1 MYPDHVKNRYFL
13 QLAYKGTHFHGW
25 QIQPGK
31 TTVQGEINRALT
43 TVLKEETEIT
53 GAGRT
58 DAGVHARDYIG
69 HFDSSRK
76 GLEKDDK
83 LLYSLN
89 SLLPDDIAVY
99 RIIPVP
105 HTAHARFDAL
115 SRTYQYVI
123 TTQKDPFLRETAF
136 LYHVALDVPLM
147 NRACRI
153 LKQYRDFTSFSKVH
167 TDVKTFHCN
176 IMEAKWTQEDHLFT
190 FTIRADRFLRNM
202 VRAITGTMME
212 VGEKKITLE
221 EFRQI
226 IETRDRSAAGKSV
239 PAHGLFLT
247 AIKYPAH
254 IL

>member
-58 DAGVHARDYIG
+58 DAGVHARYYIG

-123 TTQKDPFLRETAF
+123 TTQKDPFLRETAC
-136 LYHVALDVPLM
+136 LYHVAPDVPLM

-153 LKQYRDFTSFSKVH
+153 LKQYRNFTSFSKVH

>member
-1 MYPDHVKNRYFL
+1 MNAEETKNRYFL
-13 QLAYKGTHFHGW
+13 QLAYKGTNFHGW
-25 QIQPGK
+25 QVQPGEV
-31 TTVQGEINRALT
+31 TIQGEVNKALS
-43 TVLKEETEIT
+43 TVLKEEIEVT

-58 DAGVHARDYIG
+58 DSGVHARYYIA
-69 HFDSSRK
+69 HFDSRKK

-89 SLLPDDIAVY
+89 GLLPADIAAY
-99 RIIPVP
+99 RIISVP

-115 SRTYQYVI
+115 SRTYQYFI
-123 TTQKDPFLRETAF
+123 TTRKDPFRQETAY
-136 LYHVALDVPLM
+136 LYHTAPDIPLM

-153 LKQYRDFTSFSKVH
+153 LKQYRDFASFSKVN

-176 IMEAKWTQEDHLFT
+176 IMEAKWTQEDHLYI

-202 VRAITGTMME
+202 VRAIVGTLLE
-212 VGEKKITLE
+212 TGEKKIDLDG
-221 EFRQI
+221 FRKI

-247 AIKYPAH
+247 DIKYPAH

>member
-1 MYPDHVKNRYFL
+1 MNPDDVKNRYFL
-13 QLAYKGTHFHGW
+13 QLAYKGTNFHGW
-25 QIQPGK
+25 QVQPDK
-31 TTVQGEINRALT
+31 VTVQGEISKALSI
-43 TVLKEETEIT
+43 VLKEDIEVT

-58 DAGVHARDYIG
+58 DTGVHARYYIA

-76 GLEKDDK
+76 GLEEDDK

-89 SLLPDDIAVY
+89 SLLSSDIAVY

-115 SRTYQYVI
+115 SRTYQYFI
-123 TTQKDPFLRETAF
+123 TTEKDPFRQETAY
-136 LYHVALDVPLM
+136 LYHVGLDLPLM

-153 LKQYRDFTSFSKVH
+153 IKQYRDFTSFSKVH

-176 IMEAKWTQEDHLFT
+176 IMEAKWTQEDHLYT

-202 VRAITGTMME
+202 VRAIVGTMME
-212 VGEKKITLE
+212 VGEKKISLE
-221 EFRQI
+221 DFRQI
-226 IETRDRSAAGKSV
+226 IETHDRSAAGKSV

>member
-1 MYPDHVKNRYFL
+1 MNSEDVKNRYFL
-13 QLAYKGTHFHGW
+13 QLAYKGTHLYGW
-25 QIQPGK
+25 QVQPDQV
-31 TTVQGEINRALT
+31 TVQGELNKALS
-43 TVLKEETEIT
+43 TVLKEDTEVT

-58 DAGVHARDYIG
+58 DTGVHAQYYIA
-69 HFDSSRK
+69 HFDSRRK

-89 SLLPDDIAVY
+89 SLLPADIAVY
-99 RIIPVP
+99 RLIPVP

-115 SRTYQYVI
+115 SRTYQYHI
-123 TTQKDPFLRETAF
+123 TTQKDPFRQDTAY
-136 LYHVALDVPLM
+136 LYHAGLDLPLM

-176 IMEAKWTQEDHLFT
+176 IMEAKWTQEEHLYT
-190 FTIRADRFLRNM
+190 FTICADRFLRNM
-202 VRAITGTMME
+202 VRAIVGTMME
-212 VGEKKITLE
+212 VGEKKISLE

>member
-1 MYPDHVKNRYFL
+1 MHPDHVKNRYFL

-43 TVLKEETEIT
+43 TILKEETGIT

-58 DAGVHARDYIG
+58 DAGVHARYYIG

-123 TTQKDPFLRETAF
+123 TTQKDPFLRETAC
-136 LYHVALDVPLM
+136 LYHVAPDVPLM

-176 IMEAKWTQEDHLFT
+176 IMEAKWIQEDHLYT

-239 PAHGLFLT
+239 PPHGLFLT

>member
-31 TTVQGEINRALT
+31 ATVQGEINRALT

-58 DAGVHARDYIG
+58 DAGVHARYYIG